1 MAREAPGGDAVLAHQ
16 GLNHGWNLPMA

>member
-16 GLNHGWNLPMA
+16 DLNHGWNLPMA